1 MVALSKP
8 HLLLAALLLAA
19 ACSEPAPRTDSSV
32 TDTIDTAAGCRQ
44 FAREGLKLKA
54 RTRADLAAEVGR
66 PINTTVT
73 VESNRHVPGV
83 QDSIFR
89 LEYDG
94 MTVQVRKAG
103 AGNELL
109 EQVAVSKRKWLNFPF
124 FQPGVP
130 VEKLVQA
137 IGEPQRREGD
147 RLIYTCAGGEAED
160 PVVFATNSGVVERIV
175 FNYYVD

>member
-1 MVALSKP
+1 M
-8 HLLLAALLLAA
+8 LLAALLFAA
-19 ACSEPAPRTDSSV
+19 ACSEPAPRMESGEAN
-32 TDTIDTAAGCRQ
+32 TIDTAAGCQQ

-66 PINTTVT
+66 PTSTSVT
-73 VESNRHVPGV
+73 VEPNRHVAGV

-94 MTVQVRKAG
+94 MTVQMRKAG

-130 VEKLVQA
+130 VGTLVQA
-137 IGEPQRREGD
+137 IGEPQRRDGD
-147 RLIYTCAGGEAED
+147 RLIYTCAGGEAEE
-160 PVVFATNSGVVERIV
+160 PVVFETNSGVVERIV